1 MQSRVIVRY
10 IHVKLETNLAFTGE
24 LGMIWPLITQ
34 KLLFF
39 FIRNILFFL
48 IKIKLYYFNRLVFNK
63 GLCIVNLSKMKQ
75 KKQQIF

>member
-39 FIRNILFFL
+39 
-48 IKIKLYYFNRLVFNK
+48 
-63 GLCIVNLSKMKQ
+63 LSET
-75 KKQQIF
+75 FCSF